1 MASITNPPSL
11 LNSTPIVPQPSA
23 PIFELPHEVITTRIL
38 ALLPAS
44 EVATASLVCREWCRK
59 FEYDYTFRSI
69 FSLQFPSIDE
79 NTIKNFKDFYH
90 FYTNLTRGVYASHT
104 FHGHNEMVYSLA
116 VIGQTLFSGS
126 GDCTIKAWDIKT
138 GKCIATFEGHE
149 NSVYSLAVIGQTLFS
164 GSADNTI
171 KAWNIKTG
179 ECIATFH
186 GHRYGVDA
194 LASAGQT
201 LFSGSDDDTIKA
213 WDIKTGECIA
223 TFQGHKATVFCLAV
237 AGETLFSG
245 SQDNTIKAWNIKT
258 GECIATF
265 EGHKRSVFCLAV
277 VGETLFSSSADCTIK
292 AWDIKTGEC
301 IATFHGHEEDVSS
314 LAIVGTTLFSV
325 SEDNTIKAWNI
336 KTGECIATFHS
347 QEELGFPLAVV
358 GKTLFSGLGEGTI
371 KARDFMADHSEIFK
385 EIAQLL
391 EEGTPEATEIALER
405 FSKMPMRARKTI
417 CAILH
422 ANLDKAEMRRNVVA
436 FATTVLDEI
445 KKRTANPEAVFYDKC
460 RYPWAT
466 PVQKAQAIRDYLKQ
480 KALPS
485 GTGFSANGK
494 RTYDTA
500 FRQATMPP
508 TST

>member
-186 GHRYGVDA
+186 GHHGSVNSLPVVEETLFSGSDDETIKAWDVKTGKCIATFEGHHATVYS
-194 LASAGQT
+194 LAVIGQTLFSGSADDKIKAWDIKTGNCIATFEGHTESVESLAVFGETLFSSSADNTIKAWDVKTGNCIATFEGHEGWVNSLAVVGET

-223 TFQGHKATVFCLAV
+223 TFQTDEAV
-237 AGETLFSG
+237 
-245 SQDNTIKAWNIKT
+245 
-258 GECIATF
+258 
-265 EGHKRSVFCLAV
+265 RSFAV
-277 VGETLFSSSADCTIK
+277 VG
-292 AWDIKTGEC
+292 G
-301 IATFHGHEEDVSS
+301 
-314 LAIVGTTLFSV
+314 
-325 SEDNTIKAWNI
+325 
-336 KTGECIATFHS
+336 
-347 QEELGFPLAVV
+347 
-358 GKTLFSGLGEGTI
+358 TLFSGLNDYTT
-371 KARDFMADHSEIFK
+371 KAWDFTADHSTIFK

-391 EEGTPEATEIALER
+391 EEGTPEATKLALER
-405 FSKMPMRARKTI
+405 FSKMPIRARGAI
-417 CAILH
+417 CTILH
-422 ANLDKAEMRRNVVA
+422 DYLDTGA
-436 FATTVLDEI
+436 FCTTDEI
-445 KKRTANPEAVFYDKC
+445 KEPTLRPEDIFYDNCLLRK
-460 RYPWAT
+460 AT
-466 PVQKAQAIRDYLKQ
+466 SAQKAQAIRDYLS
-480 KALPS
+480 LPTPPLAGS
-485 GTGFSANGK
+485 SGFSANGK
-494 RTYDTA
+494 RTHDTA
-500 FRQATMPP
+500 FGTAIAPSSS
-508 TST
+508 TSGNI